1 MSTRR
6 SGDKGVRK
14 VNVPNL
20 SGMTRT
26 QYQAALTAVGLTF
39 SETSSTTGDSG
50 LDQRIVSQGTAAGTV
65 VNIGT
70 SIAVTYHQYVYPG
83 FSHYGGFGH
92 YGGFYHGFYHGFGHY
107 GGFYHGF
114 YHGFSHY
121 GGFYHGFGFGSNWLE
136 SIGSNTGVLTVNGRV
151 PASSLSVGDKL
162 FSVSSAQLPEGFVPL
177 NWEVPDFS
185 VDEIVETEIVSITS
199 SLSDKAY
206 VVNSDVYSPNH
217 YILVKDG
224 SLFRFVLPSQITT
237 DMLVYS
243 YNSSDWTPVLSV
255 EEINYIDMVYSINC
269 EPYDMFFTENAL
281 VFDHTPSSNNGEV

>member
-1 MSTRR
+1 MSVRK

-14 VNVPNL
+14 VNVPDL

-26 QYQAALTAVGLTF
+26 QYQAALTAVGLTY

-50 LDQRIVSQGTAAGTV
+50 LDQKIVSQSTAAGTV

-70 SIAVTYHQYVYPG
+70 SIAVTYYQYVYPG

-114 YHGFSHY
+114 YHGFAHY
-121 GGFYHGFGFGSNWLE
+121 GGFYHSFGFGGYYYLE
-136 SIGSNTGVLTVNGRV
+136 SIGGNTGVLTPGGRA

-162 FSVSSAQLPEGFVPL
+162 LSVKSAQLPEGFVPI
-177 NWEVPDFS
+177 NWEAGQFS
-185 VDEIVETEIVSITS
+185 IDEIVETEIVSINT
-199 SLSDKAY
+199 SLSDKAW
-206 VVNSDVYSPNH
+206 VINQDVYSPSH

-224 SLFRFVLPSQITT
+224 DVHKFLLPSQITT
-237 DMLVYS
+237 DMMVYS
-243 YNSSDWTPVLSV
+243 YNNSDWTAVVSV

-281 VFDHTPSSNNGEV
+281 VFDHTPSADGEA